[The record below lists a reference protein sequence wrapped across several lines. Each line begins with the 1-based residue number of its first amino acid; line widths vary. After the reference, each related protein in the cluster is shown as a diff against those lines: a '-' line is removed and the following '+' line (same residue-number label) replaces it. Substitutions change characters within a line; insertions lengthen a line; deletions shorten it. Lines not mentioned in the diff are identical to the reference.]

1 MATRKINPTSP
12 GQRGMTR
19 ADFSEITTDTPEKS
33 LLKPLRKKG
42 GRNNTGRI
50 LQDIKAAVTNKLTV

>member
-19 ADFSEITTDTPEKS
+19 ADFSEITTDAPEKS
-33 LLKPLRKKG
+33 L
-42 GRNNTGRI
+42 
-50 LQDIKAAVTNKLTV
+50 

>member
-19 ADFSEITTDTPEKS
+19 PDYSEITTPTPVTS
-33 LLKPLRKKG
+33 LVESLTKTG
-42 GRNNTGRI
+42 GRHNTGRI
-50 LQDIKAAVTNKLTV
+50 ATRHIGGGH